1 MNKNDDAL
9 KAKET
14 TVNAVTNPCYRYGV
28 SPMRKLNVSF
38 EMQIAII
45 VGRGDTLQVSASPGR

>member
-1 MNKNDDAL
+1 MNKHVEAL

-14 TVNAVTNPCYRYGV
+14 TVNAVSDVGIR
-28 SPMRKLNVSF
+28 PMSKPNVGF